1 MGAIRIAVTPVVCGM
16 LWLLAVQA
24 VAQQTTVATPYQVV
38 GESFFE
44 RIGAH
49 WGLRGPGWAFS
60 MGGPNM
66 AVPPV
71 GRFDPS
77 AGANLGF
84 AFGRSGRGGF
94 CNLSAAQGSRR
105 SFTSQ
110 TPMVTS
116 LNGLPGFFSDSSLSP
131 FVISY
136 YPVVGGFPA
145 LGVMQPAGFL
155 QPSPS
160 RPAWLSAASLGS
172 FSVPRAKR
180 PDDRL
185 SADGTTSSAPAIGAG
200 GASEAWTSSAGR
212 AAPSVAEARRL
223 HDADVAART
232 TEAAVWLR
240 RGRKAEASGKPA
252 VAKIYY
258 QMAARRASGE
268 LKDEVLAC
276 IEALKTT
283 SRARP
288 ATP

>member
-1 MGAIRIAVTPVVCGM
+1 MGAIRIAMTPVVCGM
-16 LWLLAVQA
+16 LWLLAVRA
-24 VAQQTTVATPYQVV
+24 VAQQATVATPHQVV

-44 RIGAH
+44 RIGTH

-110 TPMVTS
+110 APMVTS

-145 LGVMQPAGFL
+145 LGMMQPAGFL
-155 QPSPS
+155 QPPVS

-172 FSVPRAKR
+172 LSVPRAKR

-185 SADGTTSSAPAIGAG
+185 PADGTASATGAG
-200 GASEAWTSSAGR
+200 GVTGTWTSSAGR

-223 HDADVAART
+223 HDADVAVRT
-232 TEAAVWLR
+232 TEAAEWLR

-268 LKDEVLAC
+268 LKDEVLAS